1 MKKQILI
8 LFGGKSC
15 EHDVSVMGY
24 GYMTS
29 LFKDTDYNVIAVY
42 IDRAGAWHLG
52 GADGERVSL
61 CLSEGAIALKTD
73 KVRVD
78 AAIPL
83 LHGEG
88 GEDGRIQSLLEAAA
102 IPFVGSDTVASAV
115 SRDKFYTKS
124 VAASLGI
131 PTARAVSF
139 SRPTDTAAAYKTC
152 LETLGLPMF
161 IKPRRLGSSVGAH
174 PVYTESDF
182 YTYFPLAMQ
191 KGEGLVIAE
200 ELIVDKR
207 EIECA
212 YVELGK
218 KTLICEPGE
227 ILVDGF
233 YGYGEKYGG
242 GTKLSPIA
250 DIGRDTQSR
259 IKEYARMLVE
269 ALCLRHLARIDFF
282 LSGGKILFN
291 EVNTFPGFTRDS
303 LYPKMLEA
311 SGIHPR
317 DALVSFLEELC

>member
-1 MKKQILI
+1 MKKQILL
-8 LFGGKSC
+8 LFGGKSS

-29 LFKDTDYNVIAVY
+29 LLKDTDYNVIAVY
-42 IDRAGAWHLG
+42 IDREGVWHLG
-52 GADGERVSL
+52 GADGPLVGL
-61 CLSEGAIALKTD
+61 CLSEGAIALEGD
-73 KVRVD
+73 KVRID

-88 GEDGRIQSLLEAAA
+88 GEDGRIQSLLEAAD
-102 IPFVGSDTVASAV
+102 IPYVGADTVTSAV
-115 SRDKFYTKS
+115 ATDKTYTKS

-191 KGEGLVIAE
+191 KGEGLVMVE
-200 ELIVDKR
+200 ELIEDKR

-212 YVELGK
+212 YFCAGGK
-218 KTLICEPGE
+218 ELICEPGE
-227 ILVDGF
+227 ILIDGF
-233 YGYGEKYGG
+233 YGYKEKYGG
-242 GTKLSPIA
+242 STVLSPIA

-259 IKEYARMLVE
+259 IKEYARMLAD

-282 LSGGKILFN
+282 LSGSKILFN

-317 DALVSFLEELC
+317 DALVLWLKELC